1 MPVSDPLAEAVAP
14 DDSRVVCLRPI
25 DVTGY
30 ELMRGEV
37 VSTDGWPQHRID
49 IMIERRYLA
58 PVPAGMSTPSKTRID
73 GVDRAMIDLA
83 GLSSAPAPAPEL
95 PTPTTAARKPSVTR
109 KKNPVMTTK
118 KASE

>member
-14 DDSRVVCLRPI
+14 DDSRVVCLRPV

-37 VSTDGWPQHRID
+37 VSTEGWPQHRID
-49 IMIERRYLA
+49 ILIERRYLA
-58 PVPAGMSTPSKTRID
+58 PVPAGMPTPSKTRID
-73 GVDRAMIDLA
+73 GKDRAIIDLA
-83 GLSSAPAPAPEL
+83 SLSSAPVPTPEK
-95 PTPTTAARKPSVTR
+95 PTPTTAARKPKSAP
-109 KKNPVMTTK
+109 KKTPTKTTT

>member
-1 MPVSDPLAEAVAP
+1 MPVSDPLADAVAP
-14 DDSRVVCLRPI
+14 DTSRTVCLRPI

-37 VSTDGWPQHRID
+37 VSTEGWPQHRID
-49 IMIERRYLA
+49 ILIERRYLA
-58 PVPAGMSTPSKTRID
+58 PVPAGMPTPSKTRVD
-73 GVDRAMIDLA
+73 GVNRAIIDLA

-95 PTPTTAARKPSVTR
+95 PTPTAAARKPKSAPS
-109 KKNPVMTTK
+109 KKPAKTTK

>member
-14 DDSRVVCLRPI
+14 STAHVVCLRPV

-37 VSTDGWPQHRID
+37 VSTQGWPQHRVSIL
-49 IMIERRYLA
+49 IERRYLA
-58 PVPAGMSTPSKTRID
+58 PVPEHMPVPSKTRID
-73 GVDRAMIDLA
+73 GVDRAMIDL
-83 GLSSAPAPAPEL
+83 GNLSASAPSKPEAK
-95 PTPTTAARKPSVTR
+95 PTPTAAARKAPA
-109 KKNPVMTTK
+109 KKKTTN

>member
-14 DDSRVVCLRPI
+14 SKAHVVCLRPV

-37 VSTDGWPQHRID
+37 VSTQGWPQHRVD
-49 IMIERRYLA
+49 VLIERRYLA
-58 PVPAGMSTPSKTRID
+58 PVPAGMSIPSKTRID
-73 GVDRAMIDLA
+73 GVDRAMIDL
-83 GLSSAPAPAPEL
+83 GKLSASAPAPAPEKPK
-95 PTPTTAARKPSVTR
+95 PTQATR
-109 KKNPVMTTK
+109 KATPKTASPKTTK